1 MNRQSLARPF
11 GGFERMLLLFGVAL
25 LLIYAG
31 ARVYTVVFS
40 RMELHRYWQTQSTKS
55 DGKSNDDPVF
65 RLWSKQRIAA
75 YQASLTSQS
84 PIPLGVLKIPS
95 INLEVPLLEGTDDL
109 TLNRA
114 VGHIEGTATLGSSGN
129 IGVAG
134 HRDGFFR
141 GLKDIQTGD
150 VIELL
155 NHDRMDRYVV
165 DEILIVSPE
174 ETSVLSDRPRP
185 SLVLVTCY
193 PFYFVGSAP
202 LRYIVHAS
210 RTAPG
215 QRENGRN
222 D

>member
-1 MNRQSLARPF
+1 MNRQSLTRPLR
-11 GGFERMLLLFGVAL
+11 GFEGMLLAFGVAL
-25 LLIYAG
+25 LLICAG

-40 RMELHRYWQTQSTKS
+40 RLELHRYWQAQSTKS
-55 DGKSNDDPVF
+55 DGKSKDNTDF

-84 PIPLGVLKIPS
+84 PLPLGVLRIPS
-95 INLEVPLLEGTDDL
+95 VHLEVPLLEGTDDF

-114 VGHIEGTATLGSSGN
+114 VGHIEGTAALGSPGN

-155 NHDRMDRYVV
+155 NQNRMDRYVV
-165 DEILIVSPE
+165 DEILTVSPE

-185 SLVLVTCY
+185 SLTLVTCY

-210 RTAPG
+210 RTAP
-215 QRENGRN
+215 
-222 D
+222 

>member
-1 MNRQSLARPF
+1 MNRQSLARPIS
-11 GGFERMLLLFGVAL
+11 GFERMLLAFGVAL

-31 ARVYTVVFS
+31 ARVYSVVFS
-40 RMELHRYWQTQSTKS
+40 RMELHRYWQMQSTKS
-55 DGKSNDDPVF
+55 DPKSKDNPDF
-65 RLWSKQRIAA
+65 RLWSKQRVAA
-75 YQASLTSQS
+75 YQASLKSRS
-84 PIPLGVLKIPS
+84 PLPLGVLKIPS

-114 VGHIEGTATLGSSGN
+114 VGHIEGTAAPGSLGN
-129 IGVAG
+129 VGVAG

-150 VIELL
+150 VIELI
-155 NHDRMDRYVV
+155 NQNRTDRYVV

-185 SLVLVTCY
+185 SLTLVTCY